1 MRIPILVSG
10 LVLLL
15 VANVIM
21 MYYKPFGLVYGEAFQ
36 NKDASGSQVMAGFQN
51 KDASASQVK
60 AQGFQNMNA
69 NANASMNPMRKEPF
83 QSYSLAEGGG
93 AKDKYE
99 PIGPFDG
106 VKLSTGNSSSWR
118 YTAPNEPLM
127 GPEFTPGADSLFI
140 FKNNQCK
147 PECCGASFACDGG
160 CVCTTPQ
167 QRDYINQRGGNRTLP
182 DDSV

>member
-21 MYYKPFGLVYGEAFQ
+21 MYYKPFGLIYGERFQ
-36 NKDASGSQVMAGFQN
+36 NMDASGATVEATAVPSVTATATMPSTD
-51 KDASASQVK
+51 KK
-60 AQGFQNMNA
+60 
-69 NANASMNPMRKEPF
+69 KEPF
-83 QSYSLAEGGG
+83 TSYSLANGGG
-93 AKDKYE
+93 AKDSYD

-106 VKLSTGNSSSWR
+106 VKLATGNSSSWR
-118 YTAPNEPLM
+118 YTAPDEPLM
-127 GPEFTPGADSLFI
+127 GPAFAPGPDSLFI

-147 PECCGASFACDGG
+147 PECCGASFSCDGG

-167 QRDYINQRGGNRTLP
+167 QRDYINQRGGNRTIP
-182 DDSV
+182 DDAV